1 MNYGGFWI
9 RFLAYLVDSLIV
21 TVGFVGIMLL
31 LGAMGLELAG
41 AEIIFLVLSILYW
54 ALMQSSPRQATL
66 GKELCG
72 LKVGGPNGE
81 RMSLPRALG
90 REAAKIIS
98 SLTLLIGFIIAAFT
112 RNKQALHDFVASTY
126 VVRASEGKVVAAL
139 GLALLALCAPVLAG
153 MYMGTAFIDGF
164 TAGVTASVLGE
175 QPAPKQAQAAPK
187 PAAPAP
193 APTPKVVAEAPK
205 PAAEAPKQVV
215 AAAPAAPAQAVP
227 VAMPVQPAAKA
238 PEAPKPAPAPAKAV
252 AQPAAAP
259 EPLKVATPVAPKE
272 EQPAKAEPVAQERAP
287 AKEAS
292 LIPVRMAAGP
302 VYESKIRFNDL
313 VTAVLYQDAGT
324 VNDLLAFG
332 KWPDKADSTGM
343 TPLMI
348 AVSLGQAEIAQAL
361 LKAGADPQRV
371 GPGGVTA
378 ISIARERKDA
388 ALLGL
393 LQRKR

>member
-1 MNYGGFWI
+1 MNYSGFWI
-9 RFLAYLVDSLIV
+9 RFLAYLVDSFIV

-41 AEIIFLVLSILYW
+41 AEIIFLVLGILYW
-54 ALMQSSPRQATL
+54 ALMQSSKQQATL
-66 GKELCG
+66 GKALCG

-81 RMSLPRALG
+81 RISVPRALG

-98 SLTLLIGFIIAAFT
+98 SLTLLIGFVIAAFT

-164 TAGVTASVLGE
+164 TASVTASVLGE

-193 APTPKVVAEAPK
+193 APPPKVVAEAPK
-205 PAAEAPKQVV
+205 PAAEPPKQAV
-215 AAAPAAPAQAVP
+215 AAAPVAPAQAVA
-227 VAMPVQPAAKA
+227 VSMPVQQAAKA
-238 PEAPKPAPAPAKAV
+238 PETPKSAPAPALVAMKESPKPEPVAKQEPAPAPVKEASE
-252 AQPAAAP
+252 PA
-259 EPLKVATPVAPKE
+259 PV
-272 EQPAKAEPVAQERAP
+272 
-287 AKEAS
+287 KEAS
-292 LIPVRMAAGP
+292 LVPVRMAAGP

-393 LQRKR
+393 LQGKR

>member
-54 ALMQSSPRQATL
+54 ALMHSSPRQATI
-66 GKELCG
+66 GKALCG

-81 RMSLPRALG
+81 RLSVPRALG

-164 TAGVTASVLGE
+164 TASVTASVLGE

-205 PAAEAPKQVV
+205 PAAEPPKQAV
-215 AAAPAAPAQAVP
+215 AAAPVAPAQAVA
-227 VAMPVQPAAKA
+227 VSMPVQQAAKA
-238 PEAPKPAPAPAKAV
+238 PERPKSAPAPALVAMKESPKPEPVAKQEPAPAPVKEASE
-252 AQPAAAP
+252 PA
-259 EPLKVATPVAPKE
+259 PV
-272 EQPAKAEPVAQERAP
+272 
-287 AKEAS
+287 KEAS
-292 LIPVRMAAGP
+292 LVPLRMAAGP

-393 LQRKR
+393 LQGKR

>member
-164 TAGVTASVLGE
+164 TASVTASVLGE

-238 PEAPKPAPAPAKAV
+238 PETPKSAPAPAPIAAK
-252 AQPAAAP
+252 
-259 EPLKVATPVAPKE
+259 ELPK
-272 EQPAKAEPVAQERAP
+272 PEPVAKTQPVPEPVKEASEPAP
-287 AKEAS
+287 AKQAS
-292 LIPVRMAAGP
+292 LVPVQMAAGP

>member
-1 MNYGGFWI
+1 
-9 RFLAYLVDSLIV
+9 
-21 TVGFVGIMLL
+21 
-31 LGAMGLELAG
+31 MGLELAG

-164 TAGVTASVLGE
+164 TASVTASVLGE

-227 VAMPVQPAAKA
+227 VAMPVQQAAKA

-259 EPLKVATPVAPKE
+259 EPVKVATPVAPKE
-272 EQPAKAEPVAQERAP
+272 EQPAKAETVAQERAP

>member
-54 ALMQSSPRQATL
+54 ALMHSSPRQATI
-66 GKELCG
+66 GKALCG

-81 RMSLPRALG
+81 RLSVPRALG

-164 TAGVTASVLGE
+164 TASVTASVLGE

-193 APTPKVVAEAPK
+193 APTPKVVAEARK
-205 PAAEAPKQVV
+205 PGAEAPKQAV
-215 AAAPAAPAQAVP
+215 AAAPVAPAQAVA
-227 VAMPVQPAAKA
+227 VSMPVQQAAKA
-238 PEAPKPAPAPAKAV
+238 PEAPKSAPAPALVAMKESPKPEPVAKQEPAPAPVNEASE
-252 AQPAAAP
+252 PA
-259 EPLKVATPVAPKE
+259 PV
-272 EQPAKAEPVAQERAP
+272 
-287 AKEAS
+287 KEAS
-292 LIPVRMAAGP
+292 LVPLRMAAGP

-393 LQRKR
+393 LQGKR

>member
-164 TAGVTASVLGE
+164 TASVTASVLGE
-175 QPAPKQAQAAPK
+175 QPAPKQAQAASK

-205 PAAEAPKQVV
+205 PAAEAPKQV

-227 VAMPVQPAAKA
+227 VAMPVQQAAKA

-259 EPLKVATPVAPKE
+259 EPVKVATPVAPKE

-302 VYESKIRFNDL
+302 VYESKLRFNDL

>member
-164 TAGVTASVLGE
+164 TASVTASVLGE
-175 QPAPKQAQAAPK
+175 QPAPKQAQAASK

-205 PAAEAPKQVV
+205 PAAEAPKQV

-227 VAMPVQPAAKA
+227 VAMPVQQAAKA

-259 EPLKVATPVAPKE
+259 EPVKVSTPVAPKE

-302 VYESKIRFNDL
+302 VYESKLRFNDL

>member
-54 ALMQSSPRQATL
+54 ALMHSSPRQATI
-66 GKELCG
+66 GKALCG

-81 RMSLPRALG
+81 RLSVPRALG

-164 TAGVTASVLGE
+164 TASVTASVLGE

-205 PAAEAPKQVV
+205 PAAEPPKQAV
-215 AAAPAAPAQAVP
+215 AAAPVAPAQAVA
-227 VAMPVQPAAKA
+227 VSMPVQQAAKA
-238 PEAPKPAPAPAKAV
+238 PETPKSAPAPALVAMKESPKPEPVAKQEPAPAPVKEASE
-252 AQPAAAP
+252 PA
-259 EPLKVATPVAPKE
+259 PV
-272 EQPAKAEPVAQERAP
+272 
-287 AKEAS
+287 KEAS
-292 LIPVRMAAGP
+292 LVPVRMAAGP

-393 LQRKR
+393 LQGKR